1 MRTRSE
7 EWKVLLEEFKPP
19 HDQNGVF
26 TEEMWKL
33 ISAAH
38 ADPILGSLYP
48 AISMWSLTLSNS
60 DVFSDIA
67 DKFPAIS
74 AADGEYRV
82 LAWPHTQDICL
93 FLTSDPAEAVQF
105 AAEIIGKQL

>member
-1 MRTRSE
+1 MRARSE
-7 EWKVLLEEFKPP
+7 EWKVLLEEYKPP
-19 HDQNGVF
+19 HDQNSVF
-26 TEEMWKL
+26 TEEMWRL

-38 ADPILGSLYP
+38 TDPILRSLYP

-60 DVFSDIA
+60 DAFSEIA
-67 DKFPAIS
+67 DRFPAIS

-93 FLTSDPAEAVQF
+93 FLTNDPAEAVEF
-105 AAEIIGKQL
+105 AAALIRKHP